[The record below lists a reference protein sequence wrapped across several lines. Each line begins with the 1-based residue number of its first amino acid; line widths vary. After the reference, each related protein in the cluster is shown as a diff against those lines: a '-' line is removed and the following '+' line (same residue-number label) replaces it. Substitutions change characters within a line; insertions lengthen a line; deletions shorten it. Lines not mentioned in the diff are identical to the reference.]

1 MRAGLVIYGDLDTP
15 TGGYLYDGML
25 VRHLR
30 SRGDEVEVI
39 SLRPRSVGAAI
50 ADNLDPRLLR
60 RLLDLDVDVLLQDE
74 LNHPSLCLLNERFR
88 RSSDIPIVAIVHH
101 LAWLAERSPPRAAR
115 HRVLEQRYLRT
126 ADGFVFNS
134 WATRASVRELAPGA
148 EGAVAHP
155 GKDHVVPVP
164 PRERDDEVLTILYL
178 GNILPHKGLDVLV
191 RAIASLPRSSVRLEV
206 VGSPLDPAYLLS
218 VGNLVASEGLGGS
231 VRFHGRLGDRERDEI
246 MGSCDVLVLPS
257 FHEGYGLVIVEAL
270 AAGLPVIAPASGGAR
285 EIVSDGREGF
295 LVRGGDAEAIAAGL
309 RALSDRTVR
318 SEMSSRAR
326 RRFERLPSWDAE
338 MGRARA
344 YLLGLIGEGS
354 SVINQEF

>member
-39 SLRPRSVGAAI
+39 SIPPCGTGAALVH
-50 ADNLDPRLLR
+50 NLDPRLLR
-60 RLLDLDVDVLLQDE
+60 RLLELDVDVLLQDE

-88 RSSDIPIVAIVHH
+88 RSSDVPIVPIVHH
-101 LAWLAERSPPRAAR
+101 LTWLAERRPSRAAR
-115 HRVLEQRYLRT
+115 HRVLEERYLRT
-126 ADGFVFNS
+126 ADGFIFNS
-134 WATRASVRELAPGA
+134 WATRASVRELVPGA

-164 PRERDDEVLTILYL
+164 SRGGEEGKLTVLYL

-191 RAIASLPRSSVRLEV
+191 RAIAALPRGSARLEV
-206 VGSPLDPAYLLS
+206 VGAPLDAEYLLS
-218 VGNLVASEGLGGS
+218 VGNLVASEGLGRE
-231 VRFHGRLGDRERDEI
+231 VRFHGRLSDRERDAV
-246 MGSCDVLVLPS
+246 MASSDVLVLPS
-257 FHEGYGLVIVEAL
+257 YHEGYGLVLVEAL

-285 EIVSDGREGF
+285 EIISDGREGY

-309 RALSDRTVR
+309 RSLSDRSVR
-318 SEMSSRAR
+318 AEMSTNAR
-326 RRFERLPSWDAE
+326 RRFQSLPSWGTE
-338 MGRARA
+338 MERARA
-344 YLLGLIGEGS
+344 YLLGLIGE
-354 SVINQEF
+354 V